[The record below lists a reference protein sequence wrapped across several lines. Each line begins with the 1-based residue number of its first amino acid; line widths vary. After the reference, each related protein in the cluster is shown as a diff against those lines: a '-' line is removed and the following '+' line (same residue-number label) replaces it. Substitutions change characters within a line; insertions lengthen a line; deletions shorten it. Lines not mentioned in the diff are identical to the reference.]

1 MYYQCIREHQNSPIS
16 YLAKRST
23 LLQHR
28 VPFAFSMAFVV
39 PWCHLSGTGAFSIR
53 TSTRFSTEPYR
64 LRSCRPPSRGR
75 TAPCR
80 FIHGQAEVR
89 EPDCRVSRSRR
100 GVRPSGDTPGGAD
113 CEPGTAGS
121 SRSYPVRSAHAG
133 AFHEWRTR
141 RAPWSTSRERT
152 RAPRS
157 LPAARLRLRKVKGRR
172 PIGARCV
179 SSGPPFEHLPPVY
192 SSAGVVSQII

>member
-1 MYYQCIREHQNSPIS
+1 MALGGSAAGYRNRSPCRPCDGMATQVRNGCRGGFEICPSRKFPALSIIFSVYYQCIREHQNSPIS

-133 AFHEWRTR
+133 AFHE
-141 RAPWSTSRERT
+141 
-152 RAPRS
+152 
-157 LPAARLRLRKVKGRR
+157 
-172 PIGARCV
+172 
-179 SSGPPFEHLPPVY
+179 
-192 SSAGVVSQII
+192 